1 MIHDG
6 SYSVDVNRR
15 IKVKDRLRFPLC
27 DDAAAVLTEIEEEV
41 SKTKEARFSLLY
53 DISRAHKLV
62 PIAEE
67 DWGLQAFK
75 LPGEE
80 DKIYVHTRGNF
91 RSRLRGLLLA
101 ANCSLHGET
110 LPSAGWSGARSLPP
124 AVRRRWVDCHCG

>member
-1 MIHDG
+1 M
-6 SYSVDVNRR
+6 
-15 IKVKDRLRFPLC
+15 
-27 DDAAAVLTEIEEEV
+27 AAVLTEIEEEV

-80 DKIYVHTRGNF
+80 DEIYVHTRGT
-91 RSRLRGLLLA
+91 SEWPPRLTTGSELQ
-101 ANCSLHGET
+101 
-110 LPSAGWSGARSLPP
+110 P
-124 AVRRRWVDCHCG
+124 AW